1 MIQLGN
7 SQYQIF
13 GGTVMRA
20 EDGFIQD
27 VQELQVLRPE
37 LLLSR
42 LLESLLKHNVI
53 NFATYQNARREIPY
67 DKSTVSE

>member
-20 EDGFIQD
+20 E
-27 VQELQVLRPE
+27 
-37 LLLSR
+37 SS
-42 LLESLLKHNVI
+42 LLESLLKNNVI